1 MAIFRGFKPEGLA
14 KIAKSM
20 GYQGNMDN
28 FAKFIEEDPARQEQ
42 AIKMEDTARAMAR
55 GGVVK
60 LLKGGDIRNGQ
71 EYVSIEGPE
80 GRGTGFF
87 RNPNQRT
94 LTSEPTFRQPGDMGR
109 YVADNDPGQKY
120 AGFNSMADY
129 QASLN
134 KPAPTTQQSTLGRT
148 TTSTTTQQGVPQQ
161 TYKQVT
167 KAVPEFQIKG
177 TDFKFG
183 SETEFENF
191 KKLNPQYKDTKFDDL
206 LQKTTTETVDP
217 NIADIS
223 AQMLSEPGLP
233 TGAITKAA
241 QITQTDDQV
250 VAEGTGQLDPRT
262 DATATEATTTL
273 ATVEGEKQANKM
285 TAAESA
291 QGVQTAL
298 DATQAQTVDP
308 SDPKSQVI
316 AAEQTSSAVGDLS
329 SAQGKSIQLENPT
342 QRKIQDGELISGVA
356 NAETAAKFT
365 EQVQA
370 ATATPSE
377 KATVQ
382 GQLASLTQN
391 FDASN
396 PPPWAAGALRGV
408 QAAMASRGL
417 SASSM
422 AGQAMVQAA
431 LESAL
436 PIAQADA
443 STQASFEAQ
452 NLSNRQQVA
461 VLAAKQRAA
470 FIGQEFD
477 QAFEARVKNSARIA
491 DVANQ
496 NFSAEQQIAL
506 ENSRAA
512 NTMNLNNLSNKQAL
526 IMSEASALANL
537 DMANLSNRQQ
547 AAVQN
552 AQAFMQRDMTNLS
565 NKQQVEM
572 FKAQQKVQSVFTD
585 QAATNAARQF
595 NATSQNQTDQFF
607 ANLKTQ
613 TSQFNSSQQN
623 AQAQFN
629 AGEEN
634 AMTKFNE
641 EINNQRDQFNANNQ
655 LVIAQNNA
663 QWRRQIATA
672 NTAAVNRAN
681 EINASAVL
689 ETSRDAYDNLW
700 NYYQDN
706 MENAWTSAE
715 KQLDRYQEL
724 AIEQIRADRDIDLAA
739 MADQGAAG
747 AALGNMFSILGAGF
761 LKSKFPF

>member
-1 MAIFRGFKPEGLA
+1 MAIFKAFKPEGLA

-20 GYQGNMDN
+20 GYEGNLDN
-28 FAKFIEEDPARQEQ
+28 FSKFIEESPERQEK
-42 AIKMEDTARAMAR
+42 AIKMEEAAKMMAGGLIR
-55 GGVVK
+55 MQEGGVAKPGVEMTPTK
-60 LLKGGDIRNGQ
+60 PRVGD
-71 EYVSIEGPE
+71 E
-80 GRGTGFF
+80 
-87 RNPNQRT
+87 T
-94 LTSEPTFRQPGDMGR
+94 LPPITRPVE
-109 YVADNDPGQKY
+109 DNLPPPVQTIPQ
-120 AGFNSMADY
+120 
-129 QASLN
+129 QA
-134 KPAPTTQQSTLGRT
+134 
-148 TTSTTTQQGVPQQ
+148 VPQQ
-161 TYKQVT
+161 EFKQVT

-191 KKLNPQYKDTKFDDL
+191 KKLNPQYADTSFSDL

-223 AQMLSEPGLP
+223 AQMLSDPGLP
-233 TGAITKAA
+233 TGAITQAA
-241 QITQTDDQV
+241 QMTEQPNQMI
-250 VAEGTGQLDPRT
+250 AGGTGQLDPRT
-262 DATATEATTTL
+262 DATVTQADTTL
-273 ATVEGEKQANKM
+273 ATVQGEKEANKM
-285 TAAESA
+285 TAAETA

-298 DATQAQTVDP
+298 DATQAQQVDP

-316 AAEQTSSAVGDLS
+316 AAEQTTSSVGDLTA
-329 SAQGKSIQLENPT
+329 AQGKHIELENPV
-342 QRKIQDGELISGVA
+342 QREIQDGELISGAA
-356 NAETAAKFT
+356 NAEKAAKFT
-365 EQVQA
+365 EQIQA

-377 KATVQ
+377 KTMVQ
-382 GQLASLTQN
+382 NQLAGLTQD
-391 FDASN
+391 FDATN

-408 QAAMASRGL
+408 MAAMAQRGL

-452 NLSNRQQVA
+452 NLSNRQQMA
-461 VLAAKQRAA
+461 VLAAKNRAA

-496 NFSAEQQIAL
+496 NFTAEQSIAL

-512 NTMNLNNLSNKQAL
+512 NTMNLANLNNKQAL
-526 IMSEASALANL
+526 IMAEAAALSDL
-537 DMANLSNRQQ
+537 DMANLNNRQQ
-547 AAVQN
+547 AAVHN
-552 AQAFMQRDMTNLS
+552 AQAFMQRDMANLT

-572 FKAQQKVQSVFTD
+572 FKAQQKVQAVFTD
-585 QAATNAARQF
+585 QAAENAARQF

-613 TSQFNSSQQN
+613 TSQYNASQAN

-629 AGEEN
+629 AGEAN

-641 EINNQRDQFNANNQ
+641 EIDNQRDQFNANNQ

-681 EINASAVL
+681 EINAAAVL

-724 AIEQIRADRDIDLAA
+724 AIEQIRADRDIDMAA

>member
-1 MAIFRGFKPEGLA
+1 MAIFKAFKPDGLA

-20 GYQGNMDN
+20 GYEGSLDN
-28 FAKFIEEDPARQEQ
+28 FSRFIEEKPERQVKAIQMEEAAKMMAGGLIRMQEGGAVETPTSDTIPQQ
-42 AIKMEDTARAMAR
+42 A
-55 GGVVK
+55 
-60 LLKGGDIRNGQ
+60 
-71 EYVSIEGPE
+71 
-80 GRGTGFF
+80 
-87 RNPNQRT
+87 
-94 LTSEPTFRQPGDMGR
+94 
-109 YVADNDPGQKY
+109 
-120 AGFNSMADY
+120 
-129 QASLN
+129 
-134 KPAPTTQQSTLGRT
+134 
-148 TTSTTTQQGVPQQ
+148 VPQQ
-161 TYKQVT
+161 EFKQVT
-167 KAVPEFQIKG
+167 KAMPEFQIKG

-191 KKLNPQYKDTKFDDL
+191 KKLNPQYADTKFDDL

-223 AQMLSEPGLP
+223 AQMLSDPGLP
-233 TGAITKAA
+233 TGAITQAA
-241 QITQTDDQV
+241 QMTEQPDQMI
-250 VAEGTGQLDPRT
+250 AEGTGQLDPRT
-262 DATATEATTTL
+262 DVTATEADTTL
-273 ATVEGEKQANKM
+273 ATVQGEKEANKM
-285 TAAESA
+285 TAAETA

-298 DATQAQTVDP
+298 DATQAQQVDP

-316 AAEQTSSAVGDLS
+316 AAEQTTSSVGDLTA
-329 SAQGKSIQLENPT
+329 AQGKHIELENPV
-342 QRKIQDGELISGVA
+342 QREIQDGELISGVA
-356 NAETAAKFT
+356 NAEKAAKFT
-365 EQVQA
+365 EQIQA

-377 KATVQ
+377 KTMVQ
-382 GQLASLTQN
+382 NQLAGLTQD
-391 FDASN
+391 FDATN

-408 QAAMASRGL
+408 MAAMAQRGL

-452 NLSNRQQVA
+452 NLSNRQQMA
-461 VLAAKQRAA
+461 VLAAKNRAA

-496 NFSAEQQIAL
+496 NFTAEQSIAL

-512 NTMNLNNLSNKQAL
+512 NTMNLANLNNKQAL
-526 IMSEASALANL
+526 IMAEAAALSDL
-537 DMANLSNRQQ
+537 DMANVNNRQQ
-547 AAVQN
+547 AAVHN
-552 AQAFMQRDMTNLS
+552 AQAFMQRDMANLT

-585 QAATNAARQF
+585 QAAENAARQF

-613 TSQFNSSQQN
+613 TSQYNASQAN

-629 AGEEN
+629 AGEAN

-641 EINNQRDQFNANNQ
+641 EIDNQRDQFNANNQ

-681 EINASAVL
+681 EINAAAVL

-724 AIEQIRADRDIDLAA
+724 AIEQIRADRDIDMAA

>member
-1 MAIFRGFKPEGLA
+1 MAIFKAFKPEGLA

-20 GYQGNMDN
+20 GYEGNLDN
-28 FAKFIEEDPARQEQ
+28 FSNFIEESPERQEK
-42 AIKMEDTARAMAR
+42 AIKMEQAAKMMAGGLIR
-55 GGVVK
+55 MQEGGVAKPGVEMTPTK
-60 LLKGGDIRNGQ
+60 PRVGD
-71 EYVSIEGPE
+71 E
-80 GRGTGFF
+80 
-87 RNPNQRT
+87 T
-94 LTSEPTFRQPGDMGR
+94 LP
-109 YVADNDPGQKY
+109 
-120 AGFNSMADY
+120 
-129 QASLN
+129 
-134 KPAPTTQQSTLGRT
+134 PTTQTIP
-148 TTSTTTQQGVPQQ
+148 QQAVPQQ
-161 TYKQVT
+161 EFKQVT

-183 SETEFENF
+183 SETEFDNF
-191 KKLNPQYKDTKFDDL
+191 KKLNPQYADTSFSDL
-206 LQKTTTETVDP
+206 LQKTTEQTGDP

-223 AQMLSEPGLP
+223 AQMLSDPGLP
-233 TGAITKAA
+233 TGAITQAA
-241 QITQTDDQV
+241 QMTEQPDQMI
-250 VAEGTGQLDPRT
+250 AEGTGQLDPRT
-262 DATATEATTTL
+262 DVTATEATTTL
-273 ATVEGEKQANKM
+273 ATVEGEKEANKM
-285 TAAESA
+285 TAAETA

-298 DATQAQTVDP
+298 DATQAQQVDP

-316 AAEQTSSAVGDLS
+316 AAEQTTSSVGDLTA
-329 SAQGKSIQLENPT
+329 AQGKHIELENPV
-342 QRKIQDGELISGVA
+342 QREIQDGELISGA
-356 NAETAAKFT
+356 ADAEKAAKFT
-365 EQVQA
+365 EQIQA

-377 KATVQ
+377 KTMVQ
-382 GQLASLTQN
+382 NQLAGLTQD
-391 FDASN
+391 FDATN

-408 QAAMASRGL
+408 MAAMAQRGL

-452 NLSNRQQVA
+452 NLSNRQQMA
-461 VLAAKQRAA
+461 VLAAKNRAA

-496 NFSAEQQIAL
+496 NFTAEQSIAL

-512 NTMNLNNLSNKQAL
+512 NTMNLANLNNKQAL
-526 IMSEASALANL
+526 VMAEAAALSDL
-537 DMANLSNRQQ
+537 DMANLNNRQQ
-547 AAVQN
+547 AAVHN
-552 AQAFMQRDMTNLS
+552 AQAFMQRDMANLT
-565 NKQQVEM
+565 NKQQTEM
-572 FKAQQKVQSVFTD
+572 FKAQQKVQAVFTD
-585 QAATNAARQF
+585 TAAENAARQF

-613 TSQFNSSQQN
+613 TSQYNASQSN
-623 AQAQFN
+623 AQSQFN
-629 AGEEN
+629 AGEAN

-641 EINNQRDQFNANNQ
+641 EIDNQRDQFNANNQ

-663 QWRRQIATA
+663 QWRRQIATS

-724 AIEQIRADRDIDLAA
+724 AIEQIRADRDIDMAA

>member
-1 MAIFRGFKPEGLA
+1 MAIFRGFKPEGLN

-20 GYQGNMDN
+20 GYEGSMDN
-28 FAKFIEEDPARQEQ
+28 FAKFIEDDPSRQEQ
-42 AIKMEDTARAMAR
+42 AIKMENAAKAMAR
-55 GGVVK
+55 GG
-60 LLKGGDIRNGQ
+60 LLKFQTGG
-71 EYVSIEGPE
+71 
-80 GRGTGFF
+80 
-87 RNPNQRT
+87 
-94 LTSEPTFRQPGDMGR
+94 
-109 YVADNDPGQKY
+109 
-120 AGFNSMADY
+120 
-129 QASLN
+129 
-134 KPAPTTQQSTLGRT
+134 T
-148 TTSTTTQQGVPQQ
+148 TTGTTTQASVPKQ
-161 TYKQVT
+161 TFKQVT
-167 KAVPEFQIKG
+167 KEVPEFQIKG

-191 KKLNPQYKDTKFDDL
+191 KKLNPSYKDTKFDDL

-223 AQMLSEPGLP
+223 AQMLSDPGLP

-241 QITQTDDQV
+241 QITQKDDQIISDT
-250 VAEGTGQLDPRT
+250 TGQLDPRT
-262 DATATEATTTL
+262 EVPKATEATTTT
-273 ATVEGEKQANKM
+273 ATVEGEKQANKI
-285 TAAESA
+285 TAAQSA

-316 AAEQTSSAVGDLS
+316 AAEQTSSAVGDLNA
-329 SAQGKSIQLENPT
+329 AQGKSIQLENPV
-342 QRKIQDGELISGVA
+342 QREIQDGELISGVA
-356 NAETAAKFT
+356 NAEKAAKFT
-365 EQVQA
+365 EQIQA
-370 ATATPSE
+370 AETKPSE
-377 KATVQ
+377 QATVQ
-382 GQLASLTQN
+382 GQLASLTQG
-391 FDASN
+391 FDATN

-408 QAAMASRGL
+408 QAAMAARGL
-417 SASSM
+417 GASSM
-422 AGQAMVQAA
+422 AGQAMIQAA

-443 STQASFEAQ
+443 QTVASFEAQ
-452 NLSNRQQVA
+452 NLSNRQQMA

-477 QAFEARVKNSARIA
+477 QAFEARVQNSARIA
-491 DVANQ
+491 DIANQ
-496 NFSAEQQIAL
+496 NFTAEQSRAL

-512 NTMNLNNLSNKQAL
+512 YTMNLNNLSNKQAL
-526 IMSEASALANL
+526 IMAEASALANL

-552 AQAFMQRDMTNLS
+552 AQAFMQRDMANLS

-572 FKAQQKVQSVFTD
+572 FKAQQKVQSIFTD
-585 QAATNAARQF
+585 TAAENAARQF

-613 TSQFNSSQQN
+613 TSQFNASQSN

-629 AGEEN
+629 AGEAN

-641 EINNQRDQFNANNQ
+641 EMDNQRDQFNANNQ

-724 AIEQIRADRDIDLAA
+724 AIEQIRADRDIDMAA

>member
-1 MAIFRGFKPEGLA
+1 MAIFRGFKPEGLN
-14 KIAKSM
+14 KIAKAM
-20 GYQGNMDN
+20 GYEGSMDN
-28 FAKFIEEDPARQEQ
+28 FAKFIEDDPSRQEQ
-42 AIKMEDTARAMAR
+42 AIKMENAAKAMAR
-55 GGVVK
+55 GG
-60 LLKGGDIRNGQ
+60 LLKFQAGG
-71 EYVSIEGPE
+71 
-80 GRGTGFF
+80 
-87 RNPNQRT
+87 
-94 LTSEPTFRQPGDMGR
+94 
-109 YVADNDPGQKY
+109 
-120 AGFNSMADY
+120 
-129 QASLN
+129 
-134 KPAPTTQQSTLGRT
+134 T
-148 TTSTTTQQGVPQQ
+148 TTGTTTQAAVPQQ
-161 TYKQVT
+161 TFKQVT
-167 KAVPEFQIKG
+167 KEVPEFQIKG

-191 KKLNPQYKDTKFDDL
+191 KKLNPSYKDTKFDDL

-223 AQMLSEPGLP
+223 AQMLSDPGLP
-233 TGAITKAA
+233 TGAITKTA
-241 QITQTDDQV
+241 QITQKDDQV
-250 VAEGTGQLDPRT
+250 ISDTTGQLDPRT
-262 DATATEATTTL
+262 EVPKATEATTTL

-285 TAAESA
+285 TAAQSA

-316 AAEQTSSAVGDLS
+316 AAEQTSSAVGDLNA
-329 SAQGKSIQLENPT
+329 AQGKSIQLENPV
-342 QRKIQDGELISGVA
+342 QREIQDGELISGVA
-356 NAETAAKFT
+356 NAEKAAKFT
-365 EQVQA
+365 EQIQA
-370 ATATPSE
+370 AETKPSE
-377 KATVQ
+377 QATVQ

-391 FDASN
+391 FDATN

-408 QAAMASRGL
+408 QAAMAARGL
-417 SASSM
+417 GASSM
-422 AGQAMVQAA
+422 AGQAMIQAA

-443 STQASFEAQ
+443 QTVASFEAQ
-452 NLSNRQQVA
+452 NLSNRQQMA

-477 QAFEARVKNSARIA
+477 QAFEARVQNSARIA
-491 DVANQ
+491 DIANQ
-496 NFSAEQQIAL
+496 NFTAEQSIAL

-512 NTMNLNNLSNKQAL
+512 NTINLNNLSNKQAL
-526 IMSEASALANL
+526 IMAEASALANL

-572 FKAQQKVQSVFTD
+572 FKAQQKVQSIFTD
-585 QAATNAARQF
+585 TAAENAARQF

-613 TSQFNSSQQN
+613 TSQYNASQAN

-629 AGEEN
+629 AGEAN

-641 EINNQRDQFNANNQ
+641 EIDNQRDQFNANNQ

-681 EINASAVL
+681 EINAAAVL

-724 AIEQIRADRDIDLAA
+724 AIEQIRADRDIDMAA

>member
-1 MAIFRGFKPEGLA
+1 
-14 KIAKSM
+14 
-20 GYQGNMDN
+20 
-28 FAKFIEEDPARQEQ
+28 
-42 AIKMEDTARAMAR
+42 MAR
-55 GGVVK
+55 GG
-60 LLKGGDIRNGQ
+60 LLKFQTGG
-71 EYVSIEGPE
+71 
-80 GRGTGFF
+80 
-87 RNPNQRT
+87 
-94 LTSEPTFRQPGDMGR
+94 
-109 YVADNDPGQKY
+109 
-120 AGFNSMADY
+120 
-129 QASLN
+129 
-134 KPAPTTQQSTLGRT
+134 T
-148 TTSTTTQQGVPQQ
+148 TTGTTTQASVPKQ
-161 TYKQVT
+161 TFKQVT
-167 KAVPEFQIKG
+167 KEVPEFQIKG

-191 KKLNPQYKDTKFDDL
+191 KKLNPSYKDTKFDDL

-223 AQMLSEPGLP
+223 AQMLSDPGLP

-241 QITQTDDQV
+241 QITQKDDQIISDT
-250 VAEGTGQLDPRT
+250 TGQLDPRT
-262 DATATEATTTL
+262 EVPKATEATTTT
-273 ATVEGEKQANKM
+273 ATVEGEKQANKI
-285 TAAESA
+285 TAAQSA

-316 AAEQTSSAVGDLS
+316 AAEQTSSAVGDLNA
-329 SAQGKSIQLENPT
+329 AQGKSIQLENPV
-342 QRKIQDGELISGVA
+342 QREIQDGELISGVA
-356 NAETAAKFT
+356 NAEKAAKFT
-365 EQVQA
+365 EQIQA
-370 ATATPSE
+370 AETKPSE
-377 KATVQ
+377 QATVQ

-391 FDASN
+391 FDATN

-408 QAAMASRGL
+408 QAAMAARGL
-417 SASSM
+417 GASSM
-422 AGQAMVQAA
+422 AGQAMIQAA

-443 STQASFEAQ
+443 QTVASFEAQ
-452 NLSNRQQVA
+452 NLSNRQQMA
-461 VLAAKQRAA
+461 MLAAKQRAS

-477 QAFEARVKNSARIA
+477 QAFQARVQNASKISDI
-491 DVANQ
+491 ANQ
-496 NFSAEQQIAL
+496 NFTAEQQIAL

-512 NTMNLNNLSNKQAL
+512 NTINLNNLSNKQAL

-552 AQAFMQRDMTNLS
+552 AQAFMQRDMANLS

-572 FKAQQKVQSVFTD
+572 FKAQQKIQSVFTD

-613 TSQFNSSQQN
+613 TNQFNASQQN

-629 AGEEN
+629 AGEVN

-641 EINNQRDQFNANNQ
+641 EIDNQRDQFNASNK

-681 EINASAVL
+681 EINAAAVL

-700 NYYQDN
+700 NYYSDT

-715 KQLDRYQEL
+715 KQLDRYQEIAL
-724 AIEQIRADRDIDLAA
+724 EQIRSDQAIDMAA

-747 AALGNMFSILGAGF
+747 EILGNMFSIIGAGF

>member
-1 MAIFRGFKPEGLA
+1 MAIFRGFKPEGLN

-20 GYQGNMDN
+20 GYEGSMDN
-28 FAKFIEEDPARQEQ
+28 FAKFIEDDPSRQEQ
-42 AIKMEDTARAMAR
+42 AVKMENAAKAMAR
-55 GGVVK
+55 GG
-60 LLKGGDIRNGQ
+60 LLKFQTGG
-71 EYVSIEGPE
+71 
-80 GRGTGFF
+80 
-87 RNPNQRT
+87 
-94 LTSEPTFRQPGDMGR
+94 
-109 YVADNDPGQKY
+109 
-120 AGFNSMADY
+120 
-129 QASLN
+129 
-134 KPAPTTQQSTLGRT
+134 T
-148 TTSTTTQQGVPQQ
+148 TTGKVTKTTGKVTQAAVPSTTAQNTF
-161 TYKQVT
+161 TDVT
-167 KAVPEFQIKG
+167 KEVPSYEIQG

-183 SETEFENF
+183 SEKEFENF
-191 KKLNPQYKDTKFDDL
+191 KKLNPKYAETKFSDL
-206 LQKTTTETVDP
+206 LQKTVTKTVSPD
-217 NIADIS
+217 ITDIS
-223 AQMLSEPGLP
+223 ASMLQKPGLP
-233 TGAITKAA
+233 QGAVTKAA
-241 QITQTDDQV
+241 QITQKDDQIISDT
-250 VAEGTGQLDPRT
+250 AGQLDPRGEVP
-262 DATATEATTTL
+262 TATEATTTT

-308 SDPKSQVI
+308 SDPRAKVI
-316 AAEQTSSAVGDLS
+316 AAEQTSSSVGDLNA
-329 SAQGKSIQLENPT
+329 AQGKSIQLENPV
-342 QRKIQDGELISGVA
+342 QREIQDGELISGVA
-356 NAETAAKFT
+356 NAEKAAKFT
-365 EQVQA
+365 EQIQA
-370 ATATPSE
+370 AETKPSE
-377 KATVQ
+377 QATVQ

-391 FDASN
+391 FDATN

-408 QAAMASRGL
+408 QAAMAARGL
-417 SASSM
+417 GASSM
-422 AGQAMVQAA
+422 AGQAMIQAA

-443 STQASFEAQ
+443 QTVASFEAQ
-452 NLSNRQQVA
+452 NLSNRQQMA
-461 VLAAKQRAA
+461 MLAAKQRAS

-477 QAFEARVKNSARIA
+477 QAFQARVQNASKISDI
-491 DVANQ
+491 ANQ
-496 NFSAEQQIAL
+496 NFTAEQQIAL

-512 NTMNLNNLSNKQAL
+512 NTINLNNLSNKQAL

-552 AQAFMQRDMTNLS
+552 AQAFMQRDMANLS

-572 FKAQQKVQSVFTD
+572 FKAQQKIQSVFTD

-613 TSQFNSSQQN
+613 TNQFNASQQN

-629 AGEEN
+629 AGEAN

-641 EINNQRDQFNANNQ
+641 EIDNQRDQFNASNK

-681 EINASAVL
+681 EINAAAVL

-700 NYYQDN
+700 NYYSDT

-715 KQLDRYQEL
+715 KQLDRYQEIAL
-724 AIEQIRADRDIDLAA
+724 EQIRSDQAIDMAA

-747 AALGNMFSILGAGF
+747 EILGNMFSIIGAGF

>member
-1 MAIFRGFKPEGLA
+1 MAIFKAFKPEGLA

-20 GYQGNMDN
+20 GYEGSLDN
-28 FAKFIEEDPARQEQ
+28 FSRFIEEKPERQVKAIQMEEAAKMMAGGLIRMQEGGAVETPTSDTIPQQ
-42 AIKMEDTARAMAR
+42 A
-55 GGVVK
+55 
-60 LLKGGDIRNGQ
+60 
-71 EYVSIEGPE
+71 
-80 GRGTGFF
+80 
-87 RNPNQRT
+87 
-94 LTSEPTFRQPGDMGR
+94 
-109 YVADNDPGQKY
+109 
-120 AGFNSMADY
+120 
-129 QASLN
+129 
-134 KPAPTTQQSTLGRT
+134 
-148 TTSTTTQQGVPQQ
+148 VPQQ
-161 TYKQVT
+161 EFKQVT
-167 KAVPEFQIKG
+167 KAMPEFQIKG

-191 KKLNPQYKDTKFDDL
+191 KKLNPQYEDTKFDDL
-206 LQKTTTETVDP
+206 LQKTTEQTVDP

-223 AQMLSEPGLP
+223 AQMLSSPGLP
-233 TGAITKAA
+233 TGAITQAA
-241 QITQTDDQV
+241 QMTEQPDQMI
-250 VAEGTGQLDPRT
+250 AEGTGQLDPRT
-262 DATATEATTTL
+262 DVTATEADTTL
-273 ATVEGEKQANKM
+273 ATVQGEKEANKM
-285 TAAESA
+285 TAAETA

-298 DATQAQTVDP
+298 DATQAQQVDP

-316 AAEQTSSAVGDLS
+316 AAEQTTSSVGDLTA
-329 SAQGKSIQLENPT
+329 AQGKHIELENPV
-342 QRKIQDGELISGVA
+342 QREIQDGELISGAA
-356 NAETAAKFT
+356 NAEKAAKFT
-365 EQVQA
+365 EQIQA

-377 KATVQ
+377 KTMVQ
-382 GQLASLTQN
+382 NQLAGLTQD
-391 FDASN
+391 FDATN

-408 QAAMASRGL
+408 MAAMAQRGL

-452 NLSNRQQVA
+452 NLSNRQQMA
-461 VLAAKQRAA
+461 VLAAKNRAA

-496 NFSAEQQIAL
+496 NFTAEQSIAL

-512 NTMNLNNLSNKQAL
+512 NTMNMANLNNKQAL
-526 IMSEASALANL
+526 VMAEAAALSDL
-537 DMANLSNRQQ
+537 DMANLNNRQQ
-547 AAVQN
+547 AAVHN
-552 AQAFMQRDMTNLS
+552 AQAFMQRDMANLT

-585 QAATNAARQF
+585 QAAENAARQF

-613 TSQFNSSQQN
+613 TSQYNASQAN

-629 AGEEN
+629 AGEAN

-641 EINNQRDQFNANNQ
+641 EIDNQRDQFNANNQ

-681 EINASAVL
+681 EINAAAVL

-724 AIEQIRADRDIDLAA
+724 AIEQIRADRDIDMAA

>member
-1 MAIFRGFKPEGLA
+1 MAIFRGFKPEGLN
-14 KIAKSM
+14 KIAKAM
-20 GYQGNMDN
+20 GYEGSMDN
-28 FAKFIEEDPARQEQ
+28 FAKFIEDDPSRQEQ
-42 AIKMEDTARAMAR
+42 AIKMENAAKAMAR
-55 GGVVK
+55 GG
-60 LLKGGDIRNGQ
+60 LLKFQAGG
-71 EYVSIEGPE
+71 
-80 GRGTGFF
+80 
-87 RNPNQRT
+87 
-94 LTSEPTFRQPGDMGR
+94 
-109 YVADNDPGQKY
+109 
-120 AGFNSMADY
+120 
-129 QASLN
+129 
-134 KPAPTTQQSTLGRT
+134 T
-148 TTSTTTQQGVPQQ
+148 TTGTTTQAAVPQQ
-161 TYKQVT
+161 TFKQVT
-167 KAVPEFQIKG
+167 KEVPEFQIKG

-191 KKLNPQYKDTKFDDL
+191 KKLNPSYKDTKFDDL

-223 AQMLSEPGLP
+223 AQMLSDPGLP

-241 QITQTDDQV
+241 QITQKDDQV
-250 VAEGTGQLDPRT
+250 ISDTTGQLDPRT
-262 DATATEATTTL
+262 EVPKATEATTTL

-285 TAAESA
+285 TAAQSA

-316 AAEQTSSAVGDLS
+316 AAEQTSSAVGDLNA
-329 SAQGKSIQLENPT
+329 AQGKSIQLENPV
-342 QRKIQDGELISGVA
+342 QREIQDGELISGVA
-356 NAETAAKFT
+356 NAEKAAKFT
-365 EQVQA
+365 EQIQA
-370 ATATPSE
+370 AETKPSE
-377 KATVQ
+377 QATVQ

-391 FDASN
+391 FDATN

-408 QAAMASRGL
+408 QAAMAARGL
-417 SASSM
+417 GASSM
-422 AGQAMVQAA
+422 AGQAMIQAA

-443 STQASFEAQ
+443 QTVASFEAQ
-452 NLSNRQQVA
+452 NLSNRQQMA

-477 QAFEARVKNSARIA
+477 QAFEARVQNSARIA
-491 DVANQ
+491 DIANQ
-496 NFSAEQQIAL
+496 NFTAEQSIAL

-512 NTMNLNNLSNKQAL
+512 NTINLNNLSNKQAL
-526 IMSEASALANL
+526 IMAEASALANL
-537 DMANLSNRQQ
+537 DMANLNNRQQ

-572 FKAQQKVQSVFTD
+572 FKAQQKVQSIFTD
-585 QAATNAARQF
+585 TAAENAARQF

-613 TSQFNSSQQN
+613 TSQYNASQAN

-629 AGEEN
+629 AGEAN

-641 EINNQRDQFNANNQ
+641 EIDNQRDQFNANNQ

-681 EINASAVL
+681 EINAAAVL

-724 AIEQIRADRDIDLAA
+724 AIEQIRADRDIDMAA

>member
-1 MAIFRGFKPEGLA
+1 MPVE
-14 KIAKSM
+14 
-20 GYQGNMDN
+20 
-28 FAKFIEEDPARQEQ
+28 
-42 AIKMEDTARAMAR
+42 R
-55 GGVVK
+55 GGTT
-60 LLKGGDIRNGQ
+60 LPPITMP
-71 EYVSIEGPE
+71 IEPRPVE
-80 GRGTGFF
+80 
-87 RNPNQRT
+87 
-94 LTSEPTFRQPGDMGR
+94 
-109 YVADNDPGQKY
+109 DNLPPPVQTIPQ
-120 AGFNSMADY
+120 
-129 QASLN
+129 QA
-134 KPAPTTQQSTLGRT
+134 
-148 TTSTTTQQGVPQQ
+148 VPQQ
-161 TYKQVT
+161 EFKQVT

-191 KKLNPQYKDTKFDDL
+191 KKLNPQYADTSFSDL

-223 AQMLSEPGLP
+223 AQMLSDPGLP
-233 TGAITKAA
+233 TGAITQAA
-241 QITQTDDQV
+241 QMTEQPNQMI
-250 VAEGTGQLDPRT
+250 AEGTGQLDPRT
-262 DATATEATTTL
+262 DATVTQADTTL
-273 ATVEGEKQANKM
+273 ATVQGEKEANKM
-285 TAAESA
+285 TAAETA

-298 DATQAQTVDP
+298 DATQAQQVDP

-316 AAEQTSSAVGDLS
+316 AAEQTTSSVGELTA
-329 SAQGKSIQLENPT
+329 AQGKHIELENPV
-342 QRKIQDGELISGVA
+342 QREIQDGELISGAA
-356 NAETAAKFT
+356 NAEKAAKFT
-365 EQVQA
+365 EQIQA

-377 KATVQ
+377 KTMVQ
-382 GQLASLTQN
+382 NQLAGLTQD
-391 FDASN
+391 FDATN

-408 QAAMASRGL
+408 MAAMAQRGL

-452 NLSNRQQVA
+452 NLSNRQQMA
-461 VLAAKQRAA
+461 VLAAKNRAA

-496 NFSAEQQIAL
+496 NFTAEQSIAL

-512 NTMNLNNLSNKQAL
+512 NTMNLANLNNKQAL
-526 IMSEASALANL
+526 IMAEAAALSDL
-537 DMANLSNRQQ
+537 DMANLNNRQQ
-547 AAVQN
+547 AAVHN
-552 AQAFMQRDMTNLS
+552 AQAFMQRDMANLT

-585 QAATNAARQF
+585 QAAENAARQF

-613 TSQFNSSQQN
+613 TSQYNASQAN

-629 AGEEN
+629 AGEAN

-641 EINNQRDQFNANNQ
+641 EIDNQRDQFNANNQ

-681 EINASAVL
+681 EINAAAVL

-724 AIEQIRADRDIDLAA
+724 AIEQIRADRDIDMAA

>member
-1 MAIFRGFKPEGLA
+1 MAIFRGFKPEGLN

-20 GYQGNMDN
+20 GYEGSMDN
-28 FAKFIEEDPARQEQ
+28 FAKFIEDDPSRQEQ
-42 AIKMEDTARAMAR
+42 AIKMENAAKAMAR
-55 GGVVK
+55 GG
-60 LLKGGDIRNGQ
+60 LLKFQTGG
-71 EYVSIEGPE
+71 
-80 GRGTGFF
+80 
-87 RNPNQRT
+87 
-94 LTSEPTFRQPGDMGR
+94 
-109 YVADNDPGQKY
+109 
-120 AGFNSMADY
+120 
-129 QASLN
+129 
-134 KPAPTTQQSTLGRT
+134 T
-148 TTSTTTQQGVPQQ
+148 TTGTTTQAAVPKQ
-161 TYKQVT
+161 TFKQVT
-167 KAVPEFQIKG
+167 KEVPEFQIKG

-191 KKLNPQYKDTKFDDL
+191 KKLNPSYKDTKFDDL

-223 AQMLSEPGLP
+223 AQMLSDPGLP

-241 QITQTDDQV
+241 QITQKDDQIISDT
-250 VAEGTGQLDPRT
+250 TGQLDPRT
-262 DATATEATTTL
+262 EVPKATEATTTT
-273 ATVEGEKQANKM
+273 ATVEGEKQANKI
-285 TAAESA
+285 TAAQSA

-316 AAEQTSSAVGDLS
+316 AAEQTSSAVGDLNA
-329 SAQGKSIQLENPT
+329 AQGKSIQLENPV
-342 QRKIQDGELISGVA
+342 QREIQDGELISGVA
-356 NAETAAKFT
+356 NAEKAAKFT
-365 EQVQA
+365 EQIQA
-370 ATATPSE
+370 AETKPSE
-377 KATVQ
+377 QATVQ
-382 GQLASLTQN
+382 GQLASLTQD
-391 FDASN
+391 FDATN

-408 QAAMASRGL
+408 QAAMAARGL
-417 SASSM
+417 GASSM
-422 AGQAMVQAA
+422 AGQAMIQAA

-443 STQASFEAQ
+443 QTVASFEAQ
-452 NLSNRQQVA
+452 NLSNRQQMA

-477 QAFEARVKNSARIA
+477 QAFEARVQNSARIA
-491 DVANQ
+491 DIANQ
-496 NFSAEQQIAL
+496 NFTAEQSIAL

-526 IMSEASALANL
+526 IMAEASALANL

-552 AQAFMQRDMTNLS
+552 AQAFMQRDMANLS

-572 FKAQQKVQSVFTD
+572 FKAQQKVQSIFTD
-585 QAATNAARQF
+585 TAAENAARQF

-613 TSQFNSSQQN
+613 TSQFNASQSN

-629 AGEEN
+629 AGEAN

-641 EINNQRDQFNANNQ
+641 EMDNQRDQFNANNQ

-724 AIEQIRADRDIDLAA
+724 AIEQIRADRDIDMAA

>member
-1 MAIFRGFKPEGLA
+1 MAIFKAFKPEGLA

-20 GYQGNMDN
+20 GYEGNLDN
-28 FAKFIEEDPARQEQ
+28 FSKFIEESPERQEK
-42 AIKMEDTARAMAR
+42 AIKMEEAAKMMAGGLIRMQEGGAAKRANDIVTTMPVERGDTTLPPITMP
-55 GGVVK
+55 
-60 LLKGGDIRNGQ
+60 
-71 EYVSIEGPE
+71 IEPRPVE
-80 GRGTGFF
+80 
-87 RNPNQRT
+87 
-94 LTSEPTFRQPGDMGR
+94 
-109 YVADNDPGQKY
+109 DNLPPPVQTIPQ
-120 AGFNSMADY
+120 
-129 QASLN
+129 QA
-134 KPAPTTQQSTLGRT
+134 
-148 TTSTTTQQGVPQQ
+148 VPQQ
-161 TYKQVT
+161 EFKQVT

-191 KKLNPQYKDTKFDDL
+191 KKLNPQYADTSFSDL

-223 AQMLSEPGLP
+223 AQMLSDPGLP
-233 TGAITKAA
+233 TGAITQAA
-241 QITQTDDQV
+241 QMTEQPNQMI
-250 VAEGTGQLDPRT
+250 AEGTGQLDPRT
-262 DATATEATTTL
+262 DATVTQADTTL
-273 ATVEGEKQANKM
+273 ATVQGEKEANKM
-285 TAAESA
+285 TAAETA

-298 DATQAQTVDP
+298 DATQAQQVDP

-316 AAEQTSSAVGDLS
+316 AAEQTTSSVGDLTA
-329 SAQGKSIQLENPT
+329 AQGKHIELENPV
-342 QRKIQDGELISGVA
+342 QREIQDGELISGAA
-356 NAETAAKFT
+356 NAEKAAKFT
-365 EQVQA
+365 EQIQA

-377 KATVQ
+377 KTMVQ
-382 GQLASLTQN
+382 NQLAGLTQD
-391 FDASN
+391 FDATN

-408 QAAMASRGL
+408 MAAMAQRGL

-452 NLSNRQQVA
+452 NLSNRQQMA
-461 VLAAKQRAA
+461 VLAAKNRAA

-496 NFSAEQQIAL
+496 NFTAEQSIAL

-512 NTMNLNNLSNKQAL
+512 NTMNLANLNNKQAL
-526 IMSEASALANL
+526 IMAEAAALSDL
-537 DMANLSNRQQ
+537 DMANLNNRQQ
-547 AAVQN
+547 AAVHN
-552 AQAFMQRDMTNLS
+552 AQAFMQRDMANLT

-585 QAATNAARQF
+585 QAAENAARQF

-613 TSQFNSSQQN
+613 TSQYNASQAN

-629 AGEEN
+629 AGEAN

-641 EINNQRDQFNANNQ
+641 EIDNQRDQFNANNQ

-681 EINASAVL
+681 EINAAAVL

-724 AIEQIRADRDIDLAA
+724 AIEQIRADRDIDMAA

>member
-1 MAIFRGFKPEGLA
+1 MAIFKAFKPEGLA

-20 GYQGNMDN
+20 GYEGNLDN
-28 FAKFIEEDPARQEQ
+28 FSKFIEESPERQEK
-42 AIKMEDTARAMAR
+42 AIKMEEAAKMMAGGLIR
-55 GGVVK
+55 MQEGGVAK
-60 LLKGGDIRNGQ
+60 
-71 EYVSIEGPE
+71 PE
-80 GRGTGFF
+80 GSDIVTTM
-87 RNPNQRT
+87 PV
-94 LTSEPTFRQPGDMGR
+94 EPGDTTL
-109 YVADNDPGQKY
+109 PPIPTQTIPQ
-120 AGFNSMADY
+120 
-129 QASLN
+129 QA
-134 KPAPTTQQSTLGRT
+134 
-148 TTSTTTQQGVPQQ
+148 VPQQ
-161 TYKQVT
+161 EFKQVT

-191 KKLNPQYKDTKFDDL
+191 KKLNPQYADTSFSDL

-223 AQMLSEPGLP
+223 AQMLSDPGLP
-233 TGAITKAA
+233 TGAITQAA
-241 QITQTDDQV
+241 QMTEQPDQMI
-250 VAEGTGQLDPRT
+250 AEGTGQLDPRT
-262 DATATEATTTL
+262 DATVTQADTTL
-273 ATVEGEKQANKM
+273 ATVQGEKEANKM
-285 TAAESA
+285 TAAETA

-298 DATQAQTVDP
+298 DATQAQQVDP

-316 AAEQTSSAVGDLS
+316 AAEQTTSSVGDLTA
-329 SAQGKSIQLENPT
+329 AQGKHIELENPV
-342 QRKIQDGELISGVA
+342 QREIQDGELISGAA
-356 NAETAAKFT
+356 NAEKAAKFT
-365 EQVQA
+365 EQIQA

-377 KATVQ
+377 KTMVQ
-382 GQLASLTQN
+382 NQLAGLTQD
-391 FDASN
+391 FDATN

-408 QAAMASRGL
+408 MAAMAQRGL

-452 NLSNRQQVA
+452 NLSNRQQMA
-461 VLAAKQRAA
+461 VLAAKNRAA

-496 NFSAEQQIAL
+496 NFTAEQSIAL

-512 NTMNLNNLSNKQAL
+512 NTMNLANLNNKQAL
-526 IMSEASALANL
+526 IMAEAAALSDL
-537 DMANLSNRQQ
+537 DMANLNNRQQ
-547 AAVQN
+547 AAVHN
-552 AQAFMQRDMTNLS
+552 AQAFMQRDMANLT

-585 QAATNAARQF
+585 QAAENAARQF

-613 TSQFNSSQQN
+613 TSQYNASQAN

-629 AGEEN
+629 AGEAN

-641 EINNQRDQFNANNQ
+641 EIDNQRDQFNANNQ

-681 EINASAVL
+681 EINAAAVL

-724 AIEQIRADRDIDLAA
+724 AIEQIRADRDIDMAA

>member
-1 MAIFRGFKPEGLA
+1 MAIFRGFKPEGLN

-20 GYQGNMDN
+20 GYEGSMDN
-28 FAKFIEEDPARQEQ
+28 FAKFIEDDPERQEQ
-42 AIKMEDTARAMAR
+42 AVKMENAAKAMAR
-55 GGVVK
+55 GG
-60 LLKGGDIRNGQ
+60 LLKFQTGG
-71 EYVSIEGPE
+71 
-80 GRGTGFF
+80 
-87 RNPNQRT
+87 
-94 LTSEPTFRQPGDMGR
+94 
-109 YVADNDPGQKY
+109 
-120 AGFNSMADY
+120 
-129 QASLN
+129 
-134 KPAPTTQQSTLGRT
+134 T
-148 TTSTTTQQGVPQQ
+148 TTGTTTQASVPKQ
-161 TYKQVT
+161 TFKQVT
-167 KAVPEFQIKG
+167 KEVPEFQIKG

-191 KKLNPQYKDTKFDDL
+191 KKLNPSYKDTKFDDL

-223 AQMLSEPGLP
+223 AQMLSDPGLP

-241 QITQTDDQV
+241 QITQKDDQIISDT
-250 VAEGTGQLDPRT
+250 TGQLDPRT
-262 DATATEATTTL
+262 EVPKATEATTTT
-273 ATVEGEKQANKM
+273 ATVEGEKQANKI
-285 TAAESA
+285 TAAQSA

-316 AAEQTSSAVGDLS
+316 AAEQTSSAVGDLNA
-329 SAQGKSIQLENPT
+329 AQGKSIQLENPV
-342 QRKIQDGELISGVA
+342 QREIQDGELISGVA
-356 NAETAAKFT
+356 NAEKAAKFT
-365 EQVQA
+365 EQIQA
-370 ATATPSE
+370 AETKPSE
-377 KATVQ
+377 QATVQ
-382 GQLASLTQN
+382 GQLASLTQG
-391 FDASN
+391 FDATN

-408 QAAMASRGL
+408 QAAMAARGL
-417 SASSM
+417 GASSM
-422 AGQAMVQAA
+422 AGQAMIQAA

-443 STQASFEAQ
+443 QTVASFEAQ
-452 NLSNRQQVA
+452 NLSNRQQMA

-477 QAFEARVKNSARIA
+477 QAFEARVQNSARIA
-491 DVANQ
+491 DIANQ
-496 NFSAEQQIAL
+496 NFTAEQSIAL

-526 IMSEASALANL
+526 IMAEASALANL

-552 AQAFMQRDMTNLS
+552 AQAFMQRDMANLS

-572 FKAQQKVQSVFTD
+572 FKAQQKVQSIFTD
-585 QAATNAARQF
+585 TAAENAARQF

-613 TSQFNSSQQN
+613 TSQFNASQSN

-629 AGEEN
+629 AGEAN

-641 EINNQRDQFNANNQ
+641 EMDNQRDQFNANNQ

-724 AIEQIRADRDIDLAA
+724 AIEQIRADRDIDMAA